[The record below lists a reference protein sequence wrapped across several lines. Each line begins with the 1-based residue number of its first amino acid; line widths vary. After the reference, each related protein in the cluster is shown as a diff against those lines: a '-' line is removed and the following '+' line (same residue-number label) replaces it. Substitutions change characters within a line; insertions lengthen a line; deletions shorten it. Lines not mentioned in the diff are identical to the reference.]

1 MTTDL
6 SDSNGP
12 SKPQSPIAT
21 VSTPKED
28 LKKLIG
34 TPKRKRDIQL
44 RIILDDRVLKGDL
57 ILKTILRQMRK
68 HYLNEFNEFTKYNTQ
83 KRHRPDSFLIECLQK
98 YVKSAFF

>member
-12 SKPQSPIAT
+12 SKFQSPIVT
-21 VSTPKED
+21 DITPMED
-28 LKKLIG
+28 LKELIG
-34 TPKRKRDIQL
+34 NPKRKRDIQL
-44 RIILDDRVLKGDL
+44 RIILDDRILKGDL

-83 KRHRPDSFLIECLQK
+83 KRHKPDSFLIECLQD
-98 YVKSAFF
+98 YIKSAFF